1 MFIKIE
7 DQPEAEEV
15 MEFLSVLGQE
25 EKKGFLMFLN
35 GAKFMKSIE
44 DAKVATGHNSSKIRG
59 REGA

>member
-44 DAKVATGHNSSKIRG
+44 DAKGKG
-59 REGA
+59 E